1 MDADENNG
9 SGTVPHHCSRSVC
22 VLFLCLAG
30 PSMALQPAGG
40 PAIHGPFLILQATS
54 IGPGRPLAA
63 GFFFPGT
70 KMVACI
76 SLSSWKL
83 CARPCIA
90 CMHGPRKD
98 AWRADA
104 CMAARARGDD
114 TAHAP
119 LPRPS
124 TQSASCRHGPWAMA
138 LDRPIAM
145 PMHACI
151 ATA

>member
-98 AWRADA
+98 AWRAE
-104 CMAARARGDD
+104 CRWLRARAV
-114 TAHAP
+114 T
-119 LPRPS
+119 
-124 TQSASCRHGPWAMA
+124 TQHMRHCHVRVLNRRRVAMAHGPW
-138 LDRPIAM
+138 RSIVQSPC
-145 PMHACI
+145 PCMHA
-151 ATA
+151 